1 MKLNF
6 EHHQT
11 AHCEN
16 GVASNLLL
24 NKGLHLSEPMI
35 FGIGSGLFFVYLPFL
50 KVNFAPGFSYRP
62 MPGAI
67 FSKAAK
73 RLGIKIKRQ
82 KFSNPKEAQ
91 QMLEKNLE
99 NNIPTGLQVGVFNL
113 TYFPEEYKFHFNA
126 HNLVVYGKEG
136 NRFLISDPVMDF
148 TTSLSE
154 EELEKVRYA
163 KGALAPK
170 GHMYYPVYIPKEI
183 HLEEAIIKGIKDT
196 CKNMLA
202 PVPIIGVKAMR
213 WVAKSI
219 PKWAAKKGTKVTNHY
234 LGQLIR
240 MQEEI
245 GTGGGGFRF
254 IYGAFLQEASVILK
268 NPQLKDLSKE
278 ITEIGDMWRDFAVD
292 IARVYKNRNSKSDIY
307 NQLSQT
313 MLGIAD
319 REEAFYK
326 KLKLAIS

>member
-24 NKGLHLSEPMI
+24 NKGIQLSEPMI

-73 RLGIKIKRQ
+73 RLGIKIKRE
-82 KFSNPKEAQ
+82 KFSNPQEAQ
-91 QMLEKNLE
+91 KALEKNLE

-170 GHMYYPVYIPKEI
+170 GHMYYPVYVPENI
-183 HLEEAIIKGIKDT
+183 HLEEAIVKGIKET

-202 PVPIIGVKAMR
+202 PVPLIGVKAIR

-268 NPQLKDLSKE
+268 NDQLKELSKE

-313 MLGIAD
+313 MLKIAD

-326 KLKLAIS
+326 KLKQVI

>member
-67 FSKAAK
+67 FTKAAR

-82 KFSNPKEAQ
+82 KFSNPEDARKA
-91 QMLEKNLE
+91 LEKNLE

-126 HNLVVYGKEG
+126 HNLVVYGKEDG
-136 NRFLISDPVMDF
+136 RFLISDPVMDYV
-148 TTSLSE
+148 TSLSE
-154 EELEKVRYA
+154 AELEKVRYA
-163 KGALAPK
+163 KGALPPK
-170 GHMYYPVYIPKEI
+170 GHMYFPTFIPEKVD
-183 HLEEAIIKGIKDT
+183 LEKAIIKGIKDT

-213 WVAKSI
+213 WVARSI
-219 PKWAAKKGTKVTNHY
+219 PKWAEKKGTKQTNHY

-254 IYGAFLQEASVILK
+254 IYGAFLQEAADILK
-268 NPQLKDLSKE
+268 NEQLRELSRE
-278 ITEIGDMWRDFAVD
+278 ITMIGDLWRDFAVD
-292 IARVYKNRNSKSDIY
+292 IARVYKNRNSKSNIY
-307 NQLSQT
+307 QELSKS
-313 MLGIAD
+313 MLHIAD
-319 REEAFYK
+319 LEEAFYK
-326 KLKLAIS
+326 KLSKAV

>member
-24 NKGLHLSEPMI
+24 NKGLKLSEPMI

-67 FSKAAK
+67 FRKAAK
-73 RLGIKIKRQ
+73 RLGIKIKRV
-82 KFSNPKEAQ
+82 KFSNPQEAQ
-91 QMLEKNLE
+91 KALEKNLE

-126 HNLVVYGKEG
+126 HNLVVYGKENG
-136 NRFLISDPVMDF
+136 RFLISDPVMDY

-154 EELEKVRYA
+154 AELEKVRYA
-163 KGALAPK
+163 KGALPPK
-170 GHMYYPVYIPKEI
+170 GHMYYPTYIPENVN
-183 HLEEAIIKGIKDT
+183 LEEAIKKGIKDT

-202 PVPIIGVKAMR
+202 PVPLIGVKAMR
-213 WVAKSI
+213 WVARSI
-219 PKWAAKKGTKVTNHY
+219 PKWAEKKGTKVTNHY

-245 GTGGGGFRF
+245 GTGGGGYRKHQL
-254 IYGAFLQEASVILK
+254 FLKMMS
-268 NPQLKDLSKE
+268 
-278 ITEIGDMWRDFAVD
+278 
-292 IARVYKNRNSKSDIY
+292 
-307 NQLSQT
+307 
-313 MLGIAD
+313 
-319 REEAFYK
+319 
-326 KLKLAIS
+326 